1 MQIEVRLPCDPDSV
15 KARPFVPEISIQREG
30 EKIEIVL
37 VNKHGYA
44 YAWAT
49 LTRAD
54 LEQALTA
61 LNLKE

>member
-1 MQIEVRLPCDPDSV
+1 MQVEVKFPCDPESV
-15 KARPFVPEISIQREG
+15 KARPFVPEISLQREG
-30 EKIEIVL
+30 EQIEIVL

-49 LTRAD
+49 VSVD
-54 LEQALTA
+54 QFKEALSA